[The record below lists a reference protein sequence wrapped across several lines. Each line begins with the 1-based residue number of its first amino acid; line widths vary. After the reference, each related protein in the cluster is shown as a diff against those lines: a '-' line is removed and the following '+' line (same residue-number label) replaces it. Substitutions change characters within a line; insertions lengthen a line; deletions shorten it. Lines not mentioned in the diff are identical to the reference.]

1 MKKKLTQFPIWIA
14 YFFILLF
21 CYAAISKIFDFENF
35 QVQIAQSPLLSAYA
49 GFVSYVVIIVELLIV
64 LALIFTNTKRLGL
77 YASLGIMV
85 AFTVY
90 IFLILNYSEFI
101 PCSCGGILEK
111 MGWTEHLIFNI
122 ICVLLAIAA
131 IIILE
136 KENETRLTHYSS
148 IMISVIVLNI
158 GIVSYLFFS
167 SEQIIKKENNFTRRF
182 MMHPILEQKSLQLS
196 DSHYYFAGYDDK
208 NIYLGNRKF
217 PQTLLTIDTALTN
230 KESMRG
236 NLDNMKH
243 PFRNL
248 KLAVKAPYYYIH
260 DGTVPVIFRG
270 KLGNP
275 NARTISLQDAYFN
288 QLIVLDSLR
297 FALRTQSSET
307 RQFVLADLNLNTG
320 HKKLQLHS
328 DILQKQIDGVFDIDG
343 SFIADNRRSQ
353 LVYTYTYRNQFIV
366 MDADLNVQKKMN
378 TIDTVRLAKIE
389 SKRLA
394 DGIHKMSAPPLKV
407 NLRSAVHKNLLFNQ
421 SDLMG
426 KHESKKAWKEASI
439 IDVYRTDKPE
449 YAGSFYL
456 FKKDKHSISDFMV
469 TDKYLYAIIDDKIIQ
484 YRFTKPI
491 TKYFT
496 SGEAENRSKE

>member
-1 MKKKLTQFPIWIA
+1 MKKKLTQLPIWIA
-14 YFFILLF
+14 YFFILLY
-21 CYAAISKIFDFENF
+21 CYAAISKVFDFENF

-49 GFVSYVVIIVELLIV
+49 GFVSYAVIIVELLIV
-64 LALIFTNTKRLGL
+64 PALIFTTTKRAGL

-111 MGWTEHLIFNI
+111 MGWIEHLIFNI

-131 IIILE
+131 IIITE
-136 KENETRLTHYSS
+136 KENKRRPTNYITL
-148 IMISVIVLNI
+148 IISVIIANM
-158 GIVSYLFFS
+158 GIVTYLFFS
-167 SEQIIKKENNFTRRF
+167 SEQIMKKENNFTRRF
-182 MMHPILEQKSLQLS
+182 MMHPTLEQKSLQLS
-196 DSHYYFAGYDDK
+196 DSHYYFAGSDDG

-217 PQTLLTIDTALTN
+217 PQTLLIVDTALTN
-230 KESMRG
+230 QESMRT

-248 KLAVKAPYYYIH
+248 KLTVKAPYYYIH

-389 SKRLA
+389 SKRLT

-449 YAGSFYL
+449 YVGSFYL
-456 FKKDKHSISDFMV
+456 FKKDNKSVSDFMV
-469 TDKYLYAIIDDKIIQ
+469 TDKYLYAIIGDKIIQ
-484 YRFTKPI
+484 YQFTKPI

>member
-1 MKKKLTQFPIWIA
+1 MKKKLTQLPIWIA

-49 GFVSYVVIIVELLIV
+49 GFVSYAVIIIELLIV

-122 ICVLLAIAA
+122 ICILMAIAA
-131 IIILE
+131 IVVLE
-136 KENETRLTHYSS
+136 RENERRLTHYISL
-148 IMISVIVLNI
+148 MISVIITNI
-158 GIVSYLFFS
+158 GIIIYLFFS
-167 SEQIIKKENNFTRRF
+167 SEQIMKKENNFTRRF
-182 MMHPILEQKSLQLS
+182 MMHPTLEQKSLQLS
-196 DSHYYFAGYDDK
+196 DSHYYFAGYDNE

-217 PQTLLTIDTALTN
+217 PQTLLTVNKALSNQT
-230 KESMRG
+230 SIRI

-270 KLGNP
+270 RLGNP
-275 NARTISLQDAYFN
+275 KSKTISFNDAYFN
-288 QLIVLDSLR
+288 QLIVLDSLH
-297 FALRTQSSET
+297 FVLRTQSSET
-307 RQFVLADLNLNTG
+307 RQFVLADLNLDAD
-320 HKKLQLHS
+320 HKKLQLHP

-343 SFIADNRRSQ
+343 SFIADNFRSQ
-353 LVYTYTYRNQFIV
+353 LIYTYTYRNQFIV
-366 MDADLNVQKKMN
+366 MDTDLNVQKKMN
-378 TIDTVRLAKIE
+378 TIDTIRLAKIE

-426 KHESKKAWKEASI
+426 KHESKRAWKEASI
-439 IDVYRTDKPE
+439 IDVYKTDKPE
-449 YAGSFYL
+449 YVGSFYL
-456 FKKDKHSISDFMV
+456 FKKDKHSVSDFIV
-469 TDKYLYAIIDDKIIQ
+469 TDKYLYAIINDKIIQ
-484 YRFTKPI
+484 YQFTKPI

>member
-248 KLAVKAPYYYIH
+248 KLAVKAPYYYIY
-260 DGTVPVIFRG
+260 DGTVPVIFRS
-270 KLGNP
+270 KLGNA
-275 NARTISLQDAYFN
+275 NARTISLHDAYFN

-307 RQFVLADLNLNTG
+307 RQFVLADLNLNAG
-320 HKKLQLHS
+320 HKKLQLHP

-343 SFIADNRRSQ
+343 SFITDNIRSQ
-353 LVYTYTYRNQFIV
+353 LVYTYTYRNQFMV
-366 MDADLNVQKKMN
+366 MDADMNVQRKMN
-378 TIDTVRLAKIE
+378 TIDTVQFAKIE

-394 DGIHKMSAPPLKV
+394 DGNHKMNAPPLKV

-439 IDVYRTDKPE
+439 IDVYKTDKPE
-449 YAGSFYL
+449 YAGSLYL
-456 FKKDKHSISDFMV
+456 FKKNNKSVSDFIV

-484 YRFTKPI
+484 YQFTKPI
-491 TKYFT
+491 IKYFT

>member
-1 MKKKLTQFPIWIA
+1 MTIYFPTGIA

-21 CYAAISKIFDFENF
+21 CYASISKIFDFENF
-35 QVQIAQSPLLSAYA
+35 QVQIGQSPLLSAYA
-49 GFVSYVVIIVELLIV
+49 GFVSYAVIIIELLIV

-111 MGWTEHLIFNI
+111 MGWIEHLIFNI
-122 ICVLLAIAA
+122 VCILLAMVA

-136 KENETRLTHYSS
+136 KEKERRLAHYISL
-148 IMISVIVLNI
+148 MISVIIVNI
-158 GIVSYLFFS
+158 GIVTYLFFS

-182 MMHPILEQKSLQLS
+182 LMHPTLEKKQLQLS
-196 DSHYYFAGYDDK
+196 DSYYYFAGYDDK

-217 PQTLLTIDTALTN
+217 PQTLLTLDTALAGKRVTN
-230 KESMRG
+230 IS
-236 NLDNMKH
+236 LDNIKH
-243 PFRNL
+243 PFRNI
-248 KLAVKAPYYYIH
+248 KLQVKAPYYYIY

-270 KLGNP
+270 RLGNP
-275 NARTISLQDAYFN
+275 KSKTISFNEAYFN

-297 FALRTQSSET
+297 FAIRTQSSKT
-307 RQFVLADLNLNTG
+307 KQFVLADLNLNSAG
-320 HKKLQLHS
+320 EKLTLYS

-343 SFIADNRRSQ
+343 NFITDGFRSQ
-353 LVYTYTYRNQFIV
+353 LIYTYTYRNQFIV
-366 MDADLNVQKKMN
+366 MDKDLKVQNQMN
-378 TIDTVRLAKIE
+378 TIDTVRIAKIE

-426 KHESKKAWKEASI
+426 KHESKKTWQEASI
-439 IDVYRTDKPE
+439 VDVYKTDENE
-449 YAGSFYL
+449 YIGSMYL
-456 FKKDKHSISDFMV
+456 FKKDSHGVSDFIV
-469 TDKYLYAIIDDKIIQ
+469 TDKYLYVIIDNKIIQ
-484 YRFTKPI
+484 HQFTKPI
-491 TKYFT
+491 TKYFI